1 MPQILSLTPCSSQP
15 WNTAP
20 VKKNKIKYPLTGSYS
35 PSRAAQRMTQSL
47 GHLPS
52 LPFGREANTRPLT
65 LPSDLWI
72 ISQAVLK
79 IAITFFPP
87 FQTSRERQ
95 VEEEEREKSLLHLQL
110 SHPTAPELMWQ
121 VNISSAL
128 VGVEEHQRQRER
140 QRERE

>member
-1 MPQILSLTPCSSQP
+1 M
-15 WNTAP
+15 
-20 VKKNKIKYPLTGSYS
+20 
-35 PSRAAQRMTQSL
+35 
-47 GHLPS
+47 
-52 LPFGREANTRPLT
+52 
-65 LPSDLWI
+65 
-72 ISQAVLK
+72 
-79 IAITFFPP
+79 AITFFPP